1 MAAGGADIIENAK
14 VYDDVGAAAHDLTF
28 LAALSARR
36 RDMPVRTADPRGVT
50 ADILTHGARA
60 GLMFGPEKSG
70 LDNEEV
76 VRADRLVTADLNPDY
91 PSLNL
96 AQAVLMMAWEW
107 RVAALDATPEGD
119 MAAGDDPATIL
130 ERDRFHD
137 RLEAE
142 LDEGGFFISP
152 EMAPAVKRNLRALFA
167 RAAPSSQ
174 EISTLHGV
182 IQALTKRRDRK
193 KPG

>member
-1 MAAGGADIIENAK
+1 
-14 VYDDVGAAAHDLTF
+14 
-28 LAALSARR
+28 
-36 RDMPVRTADPRGVT
+36 
-50 ADILTHGARA
+50 
-60 GLMFGPEKSG
+60 
-70 LDNEEV
+70 
-76 VRADRLVTADLNPDY
+76 
-91 PSLNL
+91 
-96 AQAVLMMAWEW
+96 MMAWEW
-107 RVAALDATPEGD
+107 RVAALDAKPDGEGP
-119 MAAGDDPATIL
+119 AGDDPATIL
-130 ERDRFHD
+130 ERDRFHN

-193 KPG
+193 KSG